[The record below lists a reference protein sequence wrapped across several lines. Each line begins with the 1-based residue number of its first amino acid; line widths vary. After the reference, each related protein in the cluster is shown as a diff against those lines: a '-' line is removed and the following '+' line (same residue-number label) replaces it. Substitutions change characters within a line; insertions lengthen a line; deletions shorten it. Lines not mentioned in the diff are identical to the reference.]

1 MISILLSSEFY
12 QINQTDVNGQCPL
25 VHAALHGQLDA
36 ASFLL
41 QCEQTAIRDKR
52 PTTNE
57 SLQQAL
63 TAAASAGHSA
73 VSMHPVALTY
83 LILPTLLSIN
93 LSNINFYLT

>member
-1 MISILLSSEFY
+1 MS
-12 QINQTDVNGQCPL
+12 GQCPL

-41 QCEQTAIRDKR
+41 QCEQTAARDKR

-73 VSMHPVALTY
+73 VSMHPGCINLPCMTLLYLALTY
-83 LILPTLLSIN
+83 LTLT
-93 LSNINFYLT
+93 YLTLTYLSFPTIT